1 MPKAD
6 ITNQSWQLPLKPW
19 SGLKILIVRVFRQP
33 LLMHQNWKELD
44 VHGAISDLVLGSNK
58 GLLIPLPI
66 ELFVVTVLKT
76 LNTFH

>member
-44 VHGAISDLVLGSNK
+44 VHGAIL
-58 GLLIPLPI
+58 
-66 ELFVVTVLKT
+66 T
-76 LNTFH
+76 